1 MHNML
6 YLSFATPD
14 EVCREIGA
22 RIKTRR
28 LAYDWTQADLA
39 ARANV
44 AKGTVQNLENRGSG
58 SLESLVKLA
67 LALELTD
74 DLQELFRFKLRS
86 IAEMAA
92 TEPVTR
98 KRARRKRTPA

>member
-1 MHNML
+1 MNNML
-6 YLSFATPD
+6 DLFFATPD

-28 LAYDWTQADLA
+28 LAHGWTQTDLA

-44 AKGTVQNLENRGSG
+44 AKGTVQNLENRGTG

-74 DLQELFRFKLRS
+74 DLQELFRFKFRS
-86 IAEMAA
+86 IAEMTAA
-92 TEPVTR
+92 EPVTR
-98 KRARRKRTPA
+98 KRARRKRSAA